1 MEKIICAA
9 IHFDDG
15 REYPQQPFNIKKGL
29 VIAGLRHCNCFG
41 TMSATRFSKATPN
54 IQGFITNKNR
64 FVNRKEAFVIAVK
77 ADQIITQLQSDNLF
91 SEDLY

>member
-9 IHFDDG
+9 IHFNDG
-15 REYPQQPFNIKKGL
+15 RQYPQQPSNIEKGL

-41 TMSATRFSKATPN
+41 TMSATKFSKATPN

-64 FVNRKEAFVIAVK
+64 FVNRKEAFAIAEK
-77 ADQIITQLQSDNLF
+77 AGQLIAQHQKDHLF